1 LEGNDELVGKA
12 LELLKQGLVPFV
24 EREMKRKHGNAWFER
39 TLGAL
44 SDSQVGRFGNADQPR
59 WDVAS
64 ALSVM
69 WNEWNLVFH
78 GSLGQS
84 ERTLV
89 RELRDARNR
98 WAHQEPFSTDDAY
111 RTLEQATSLL
121 TSISAG
127 EAKEV
132 NKLKATLR
140 GAGFDGRTSSSGA
153 RTGGKEVPAAQ
164 GSKLTNRTTGTS
176 FELKIG
182 WSVWLGVAALYVI
195 SFRALVHLDGI
206 ERVAVALVGPVIILS
221 SILVHELGH
230 AFAMTVAG
238 MRVRKMVL
246 EVWGGYTQ
254 GDERGELFMPSKGK
268 LPSGRYFWT
277 FVAGPGANFLVALI
291 AFVVLLRA
299 APGSTT
305 EVVAEVAIGLNI
317 YLGVLNL
324 IPVFPLDGGHVLR
337 GFLIAMT
344 GRRVVATLISA
355 TLSIAIGT
363 VGLIYSYDQVMTDG
377 IAALR
382 WGLVGLFSAVVL
394 FASLQ
399 ALLGEFDR

>member
-1 LEGNDELVGKA
+1 
-12 LELLKQGLVPFV
+12 
-24 EREMKRKHGNAWFER
+24 M
-39 TLGAL
+39 
-44 SDSQVGRFGNADQPR
+44 
-59 WDVAS
+59 
-64 ALSVM
+64 
-69 WNEWNLVFH
+69 
-78 GSLGQS
+78 
-84 ERTLV
+84 
-89 RELRDARNR
+89 
-98 WAHQEPFSTDDAY
+98 
-111 RTLEQATSLL
+111 
-121 TSISAG
+121 
-127 EAKEV
+127 
-132 NKLKATLR
+132 
-140 GAGFDGRTSSSGA
+140 
-153 RTGGKEVPAAQ
+153 
-164 GSKLTNRTTGTS
+164 
-176 FELKIG
+176 
-182 WSVWLGVAALYVI
+182 
-195 SFRALVHLDGI
+195 
-206 ERVAVALVGPVIILS
+206 
-221 SILVHELGH
+221 
-230 AFAMTVAG
+230 
-238 MRVRKMVL
+238 
-246 EVWGGYTQ
+246 
-254 GDERGELFMPSKGK
+254 
-268 LPSGRYFWT
+268 
-277 FVAGPGANFLVALI
+277 VALI